1 MQQLH
6 EVRVGV
12 QPLERFR
19 RVVPSGRL
27 REALAIAHSIRKR
40 LAKRVVWNVS
50 STAVGGGVAEM
61 LQSLLAYTRII

>member
-1 MQQLH
+1 MQELH

-19 RVVPSGRL
+19 RVVGPGRL
-27 REALAIAHSIRKR
+27 REALAVARSARER

-61 LQSLLAYTRII
+61 L